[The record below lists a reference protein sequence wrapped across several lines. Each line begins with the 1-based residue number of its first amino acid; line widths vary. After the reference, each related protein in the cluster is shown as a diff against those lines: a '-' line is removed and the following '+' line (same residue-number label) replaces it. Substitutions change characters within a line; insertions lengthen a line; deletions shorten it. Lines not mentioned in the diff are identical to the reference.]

1 VSAAVAVAVGVSVSL
16 ALQLRLLAADALFL
30 PHYHL
35 YRYSYQRRWTTTNN
49 PDYNYDRNPNKNAR
63 VGANRNP
70 NSINSNGTGNKNRSG
85 PSTSATPPLESN
97 TRRRRREA
105 RSSPLVVFYGNLM
118 DRLTRTSNSHGNT
131 NSNDNNNNNNRPK
144 NDEELFTEDMR
155 QRKQEFNQRY
165 EHFRGRGRWGGYTLQ
180 GIPQVN
186 AKQEAESDTH
196 AHAHATAAPSL
207 SVVAPTSTATSA
219 SASTTRNKNTITR
232 TRARKVARKQPMI
245 QIKDIQHYK
254 EEVVDAKDASLVV
267 VRFYASWCK
276 ACKAIESSFHRLPQE
291 FPSTVKFVEVPLTK
305 ENAYLHKGLGVSSL
319 PFSHIYYNADYHEE
333 DGCGNDID
341 IDGGGGGMLVDELKI
356 SKNKFTEFR
365 RVLRSYVDGEC
376 NVYYSSSFEDND
388 GDGEDNEV
396 ITVMSSSPRC
406 RKTTRTNTNTAESS
420 EPEAVPI

>member
-1 VSAAVAVAVGVSVSL
+1 MKDLVEQWKSKGWVSEWKARFGSLPQSKSKSQSKSQESSNEENDGVADFFGIPPPPPPPSHTNERANTSTST
-16 ALQLRLLAADALFL
+16 ADA
-30 PHYHL
+30 
-35 YRYSYQRRWTTTNN
+35 TTANN
-49 PDYNYDRNPNKNAR
+49 
-63 VGANRNP
+63 
-70 NSINSNGTGNKNRSG
+70 NSNNNAVYIGVGGMHLLPRRILEDSRSDLVTVHKGTRVCGV
-85 PSTSATPPLESN
+85 A
-97 TRRRRREA
+97 RRRR
-105 RSSPLVVFYGNLM
+105 
-118 DRLTRTSNSHGNT
+118 
-131 NSNDNNNNNNRPK
+131 NDNNNNNNRPK

>member
-1 VSAAVAVAVGVSVSL
+1 
-16 ALQLRLLAADALFL
+16 
-30 PHYHL
+30 
-35 YRYSYQRRWTTTNN
+35 
-49 PDYNYDRNPNKNAR
+49 
-63 VGANRNP
+63 
-70 NSINSNGTGNKNRSG
+70 
-85 PSTSATPPLESN
+85 
-97 TRRRRREA
+97 
-105 RSSPLVVFYGNLM
+105 M

-267 VRFYASWCK
+267 VRFYACK
-276 ACKAIESSFHRLPQE
+276 WFTY
-291 FPSTVKFVEVPLTK
+291 STVLVCNSIGFVRLIVVLRWLSFGLFCLT
-305 ENAYLHKGLGVSSL
+305 HSL
-319 PFSHIYYNADYHEE
+319 P
-333 DGCGNDID
+333 
-341 IDGGGGGMLVDELKI
+341 LVFPCAL
-356 SKNKFTEFR
+356 
-365 RVLRSYVDGEC
+365 L
-376 NVYYSSSFEDND
+376 
-388 GDGEDNEV
+388 
-396 ITVMSSSPRC
+396 
-406 RKTTRTNTNTAESS
+406 
-420 EPEAVPI
+420 